1 MNEKK
6 GTAEQIFIDM
16 VQTLK
21 EKQGDLDKTIA
32 KYQGGPAK
40 PAMDVIEDDEN
51 IVVKTDLPGVNRED
65 IKIDLTEDTLEIKAE
80 HSEETE
86 EESKEEG
93 VTYHKKERRYA
104 SAARTLIL
112 PAKVKLDDVTAKFDN
127 GVLTITMPKLEKKET
142 FEVKVE

>member
-1 MNEKK
+1 MSEKK
-6 GTAEQIFIDM
+6 GTAEQLFSDM
-16 VQTLK
+16 LQTLK
-21 EKQGDLDKTIA
+21 ERQGDLDKAIA

-40 PAMDVIEDDEN
+40 PAMDVIENDDN

-65 IKIDLTEDTLEIKAE
+65 IKIDLTEDSLEIRAE
-80 HSEETE
+80 HSEETDQ
-86 EESKEEG
+86 EG

-112 PAKVKLDDVTAKFDN
+112 PAKVKLNDVTAKFDN
-127 GVLTITMPKLEKKET
+127 GVLTIIMPKLEKKET

>member
-6 GTAEQIFIDM
+6 GTAEQIFSDM
-16 VQTLK
+16 VQTIK
-21 EKQGDLDKTIA
+21 DRQVDLDKA
-32 KYQGGPAK
+32 LAEYRGGAVK
-40 PAMDVIEDDEN
+40 PAMDVMEDDEN
-51 IVVKTDLPGVNRED
+51 IVVKTDLPGVNRND

-86 EESKEEG
+86 EETEKEG
-93 VTYHKKERRYA
+93 ITYHKKERRYA

-112 PAKVKLDDVTAKFDN
+112 PAKVKMDDVTAKFDN
-127 GVLTITMPKLEKKET
+127 GVLTITLPKLEKKET